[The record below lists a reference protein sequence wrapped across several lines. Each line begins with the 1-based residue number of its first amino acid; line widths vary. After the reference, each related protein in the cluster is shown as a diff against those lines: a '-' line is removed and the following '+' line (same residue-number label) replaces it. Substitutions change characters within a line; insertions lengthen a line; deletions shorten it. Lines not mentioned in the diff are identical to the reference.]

1 MGDSWD
7 SGAFV
12 SVTGLYGNVV
22 FKYYLTK
29 TISETFPLSM
39 HYAVKKTEQWK
50 IYASSSSI
58 ASDWTAVNFGESAFT
73 DGTLGSVA
81 ALSGT
86 QYFRKHFTGLAD
98 LAAYEAEFNYCYG
111 IVAYVNGKEIYR
123 DNMPTGAVEASTAS
137 SGSYEEYGYHGV
149 IRSMFEV
156 TTGDNVLA
164 VELHFPSAGENAVE
178 FDAYVALL
186 ASTLPTTAS
195 EKCYVYPY
203 DVTITGSSGTV
214 TVANIFDYSVAS
226 YDSLATTLL
235 PTTVTM
241 EMGGP
246 RPFINGLRV

>member
-1 MGDSWD
+1 MKSSVLLFILCWSSAGVSCVVTLVSSTLTCEEGKTYFSVYKRSIDWGTEESYDISSGGTVLQRSSPFGRTESRTDEYCLATSPNDQYTITLVDRMGDSWD

-12 SVTGLYGNVV
+12 SVAGLYGNIV

-29 TISETFPLSM
+29 TISEVFPLSM

-123 DNMPTGAVEASTAS
+123 DNMPTAPSRPPPPPAAPTRSTA
-137 SGSYEEYGYHGV
+137 
-149 IRSMFEV
+149 
-156 TTGDNVLA
+156 
-164 VELHFPSAGENAVE
+164 
-178 FDAYVALL
+178 
-186 ASTLPTTAS
+186 
-195 EKCYVYPY
+195 
-203 DVTITGSSGTV
+203 
-214 TVANIFDYSVAS
+214 
-226 YDSLATTLL
+226 
-235 PTTVTM
+235 TTV
-241 EMGGP
+241 
-246 RPFINGLRV
+246 